1 MSAKKREKVVLCVSD
16 KDELTRPLLDMA
28 EGELLKGKEVHLLH
42 VFKQE
47 VYAYEFSPYVWPDD
61 RLFEELKLNLQTRL
75 DTLLEKIVPDE
86 EDRKFSQAKIYLHS
100 SPKQKIVEYLTEN
113 DADMVVVVTRGK
125 HGFAGLF
132 TSSTAEYLMK
142 FSPCHVLILRDEM
155 KSFKESK

>member
-1 MSAKKREKVVLCVSD
+1 MNSEKREKVVLCISD
-16 KDELTRPLLDMA
+16 KDELTRPLLEMTG
-28 EGELLKGKEVHLLH
+28 GEWLKGKEVHLLH

-47 VYAYEFSPYVWPDD
+47 VYAYEFSPYVWPDEN
-61 RLFEELKLNLQTRL
+61 LFEELKLNLQTRL

-86 EDRKFSQAKIYLHS
+86 AERKHTVGKIYLHS
-100 SPKQKIVEYLTEN
+100 SPKQKIVEYLKEQ
-113 DADMVVVVTRGK
+113 DADLAVVVTRGK

-155 KSFKESK
+155 KKFKES

>member
-1 MSAKKREKVVLCVSD
+1 MSDKQREKVVLCVSD
-16 KDELTRPLLDMA
+16 KDELTQPLLDLA
-28 EGELLKGKEVHLLH
+28 GGELLKGKEVQLLH

-47 VYAYEFSPYVWPDD
+47 VYAYEFSPYVWPDEK
-61 RLFEELKLNLQTRL
+61 LFEELKLNLQTRL
-75 DTLLEKIVPDE
+75 DTLRDKIVPDE
-86 EDRKFSQAKIYLHS
+86 DDRKVSKAKIYLHS
-100 SPKQKIVEYLTEN
+100 SPKQKIVEYLADE

-155 KSFKESK
+155 KKNKESK